1 MEFNIDFSLI
11 DLLELK
17 RFNISLNEMNSVLIN
32 PSTYYEDN
40 LDFVYV
46 LGYSSKRKFI
56 EMAFRVSKNSNFEI
70 EALQIRLPYEKDIK
84 KSWCGRGKN

>member
-1 MEFNIDFSLI
+1 MEFDIDFSQI

-17 RFNISLNEMNSVLIN
+17 RFNIALEEINSVLIN
-32 PSTYYEDN
+32 SSTYYEDN
-40 LDFVYV
+40 HDFVYV

-56 EMAFRVSKNSNFEI
+56 EIAFRVSKNISFEL